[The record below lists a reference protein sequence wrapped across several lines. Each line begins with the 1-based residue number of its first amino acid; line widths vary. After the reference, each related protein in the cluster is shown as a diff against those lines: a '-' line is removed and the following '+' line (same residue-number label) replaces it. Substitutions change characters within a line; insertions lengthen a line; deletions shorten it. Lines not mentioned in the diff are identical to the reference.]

1 MQAWT
6 EQALKR
12 LRRGR
17 RWLLV
22 EMALLAVAIGLLAE
36 IVVLPAL
43 PAGSGLLLVAPLG
56 LMAVQASRL
65 GRRFV
70 SLVHAECP
78 VCGGLFFLSWPR
90 IYWSLPYLHASC
102 AHCGLSLR
110 GRR

>member
-43 PAGSGLLLVAPLG
+43 PAVLGLLLLAPLG
-56 LMAVQASRL
+56 LVAVQASRFV
-65 GRRFV
+65 RRFEEFV
-70 SLVHAECP
+70 YAECP
-78 VCGGLFFLSWPR
+78 DCGGLFFLSEPR
-90 IYWSLPYLHASC
+90 LWWTLPYLHASC

-110 GRR
+110 RRR